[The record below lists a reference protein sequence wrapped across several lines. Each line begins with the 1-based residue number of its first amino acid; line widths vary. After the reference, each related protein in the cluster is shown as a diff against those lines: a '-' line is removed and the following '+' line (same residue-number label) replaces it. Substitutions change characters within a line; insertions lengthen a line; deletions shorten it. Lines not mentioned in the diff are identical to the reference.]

1 MGAPVVVAAGALL
14 KDNRNGNIIV
24 QLKIQNIY
32 NKTIKAV
39 TVKVASMDTVGR
51 TLGEETEYRYLDLNV
66 KRNEFF
72 GQQVPIVVPDEQT
85 RSYSVKVTEAVF
97 DDNTVWTGN
106 ESRSE
111 KSAHGGS

>member
-1 MGAPVVVAAGALL
+1 MGETYTRLYSLPERLYTMGAPVVVAAGALL

-72 GQQVPIVVPDEQT
+72 GQQVP
-85 RSYSVKVTEAVF
+85 
-97 DDNTVWTGN
+97 
-106 ESRSE
+106 
-111 KSAHGGS
+111 

>member
-1 MGAPVVVAAGALL
+1 MGETYTRLYSLPERLYTMGAPVVVAAGALL

-24 QLKIQNIY
+24 QLKIQ
-32 NKTIKAV
+32 
-39 TVKVASMDTVGR
+39 
-51 TLGEETEYRYLDLNV
+51 NV

-106 ESRSE
+106 EIWEPLE
-111 KSAHGGS
+111 KPDPIEKKIAN